1 MRGFPENVY
10 AKAPGEGQE
19 INISRTVTTHLFPNL
34 RFGCTGTIMSLT
46 VAMADGEGKQDPGPK
61 IQIWRENET
70 HSGLYYKTGTDI
82 AISYSLCEN
91 LLDEGTFQ
99 CTLNEATR
107 VSVQPGDFLGL
118 EIPLTSGDNYE
129 IIFKKNDG
137 SKAYI
142 FQRQMSSTIN
152 LSEADIITN
161 NLPQI
166 IPLVILG
173 NVGNHVMHTS

>member
-1 MRGFPENVY
+1 MNTY
-10 AKAPGEGQE
+10 
-19 INISRTVTTHLFPNL
+19 LFPNL
-34 RFGCTGTIMSLT
+34 TFGCSGTIVKLTVT
-46 VAMADGEGKQDPGPK
+46 VAMVVNTGQQYPK

-82 AISYSLCEN
+82 AISNSLCEN
-91 LLDEGTFQ
+91 PFNKQSGTFQ

-118 EIPLTSGDNYE
+118 EIPPTSDNKYE
-129 IIFKKNDG
+129 LLFSMINSD

-142 FQRQMSSTIN
+142 FQHQLPLTVN
-152 LSEADIITN
+152 LSEAAYNITN

-173 NVGNHVMHTS
+173 K